1 MGDLFDTLQ
10 NWGDQPAII
19 SDAGQVITYA
29 ALAERSDHATRSLP
43 GGRRLLV
50 AIECRNA
57 TGPLLAYLGCMR
69 AGHVVLLLPP
79 GGASPETAIHQTFK
93 PDVVFRDRGVEPGID
108 FGPDILGGA
117 QPVALHPEL
126 SLLLSTS
133 GTTGSIKLVR
143 LSRDNLLANARSIAS
158 YLEIGEAERAITTLP
173 FHYSYGLSVIH
184 SHLAMGAALLLT
196 DRSVTSDDFWTF
208 ARERAATSLAGVPYT
223 YELLARLDLDTLA
236 PPSLRTLTQ
245 AGGRLAAD
253 LVLKLQ
259 AVARARGARF
269 FVMYGQTEATARIAY
284 MPPDKLA
291 AHADCIGVPIPG
303 GQIRL
308 IGADGADIH
317 EPETPG
323 ELVYAGPNVMLG
335 YAESREDLA
344 RGREVEI
351 LKTGD
356 LAVRTTDGLFKI
368 VGRTKRFIKLFG
380 LRINLD
386 EIERQLIAAGHV
398 ATCAG
403 DDTRLAVA
411 VTTAS
416 VPETVTAWIAERY
429 GLPPS
434 VIDVRQIVEIPRLAN
449 DKTDYRALLALFA
462 TPRTGIDTTR
472 KPLARKS
479 IRDVYARVF
488 GAEIATSDASFVSL
502 GGSSLTYVEV
512 SIEIEDLLGFLPPKW
527 EYLSLAE
534 LEAIQPHA
542 KSVATL
548 DSDVFWRA
556 ISIMLVVI
564 NHSFIFNL
572 GATAFLLL
580 LAGVNFSRFQGPH
593 LSQGDAG
600 KVLRNVWTGILIPYF
615 LIAGLFMVWKG
626 KVMWPSL
633 LLYANFLPTSGFLLP
648 YWFLCVLAQV
658 TVLLV
663 VLSRIGGVRR
673 FMARHPFGFGLAFY
687 GTALLA
693 NRIGFAF
700 WRDAEMYLNFTERNL
715 HLLALGWVVFNAV
728 SRQQRLFASSL
739 LFVSALLVSYAN
751 PLANVPLLGGG
762 LMLIWIRKVPLP
774 ALARRLLAAVSASSL
789 YIYLLHTIP
798 IHFLVSTAAAG
809 KAHPLVATLLS
820 PIIGYVGWRFAARV
834 EKLAR
839 RPTVA

>member
-10 NWGDQPAII
+10 NWGDRPAII

-29 ALAERSDHATRSLP
+29 ALAERSDHAARSLP
-43 GGRRLLV
+43 PGRRLLV

-57 TGPLLAYLGCMR
+57 VEPLLAYLGCMR

-93 PDVVFRDRGVEPGID
+93 PDVVFRDHGSEPEND
-108 FGPDILGGA
+108 FRPDQLA
-117 QPVALHPEL
+117 FAEPLELHSEL

-133 GTTGSIKLVR
+133 GTTGSVKLVR
-143 LSRDNLLANARSIAS
+143 LSRNNLLANAGSIAT
-158 YLEIGEAERAITTLP
+158 YLEISDAERAITTLP

-184 SHLAMGAALLLT
+184 SHLATGAAILLT
-196 DRSVTSDDFWTF
+196 DRSVTEDDFWTF

-223 YELLARLDLDTLA
+223 YELLARLDLDKLA
-236 PPSLRTLTQ
+236 PASLRSLTQ
-245 AGGRLAAD
+245 AGGRLAID
-253 LVLKLQ
+253 LVRKFEE
-259 AVARARGARF
+259 VARARGARF

-303 GQIRL
+303 GEIRL
-308 IGADGADIH
+308 SAADGTDIQ
-317 EPETPG
+317 ELETPG

-344 RGREVEI
+344 RGRELET

-356 LAVRTTDGLFKI
+356 IAVKTRDGLFKI

-386 EIERQLIAAGHV
+386 EIERQLSAAGHV
-398 ATCAG
+398 ATCVG

-411 VTTAS
+411 VTDAS
-416 VPETVTAWIAERY
+416 DPQIVTVWIGKRY

-434 VIDVRQIVEIPRLAN
+434 VIDVRQIGQIPRLAN
-449 DKTDYRALLALFA
+449 DKTDYRALLALFTTA
-462 TPRTGIDTTR
+462 QTDKDRT
-472 KPLARKS
+472 LESASEKS
-479 IRDVYARVF
+479 VRDVYARVF
-488 GAEIATSDASFVSL
+488 GAKNANPDASFVSL

-512 SIEIEDLLGFLPPKW
+512 SIELEDLLGFLPPKW
-527 EYLSLAE
+527 EHLSLAE
-534 LEAIQPHA
+534 LEAIQPH
-542 KSVATL
+542 KMSVATL
-548 DSDVFWRA
+548 DADVFWRA

-564 NHSFIFNL
+564 NHAFVFNL

-593 LSQGDAG
+593 LSQGAAG

-615 LIAGLFMVWKG
+615 LIASLFMVWKG
-626 KVMWPSL
+626 KILWPSL

-658 TVLLV
+658 TVLMAI
-663 VLSRIGGVRR
+663 LSRLAGVRR
-673 FMARHPFGFGLAFY
+673 FMAQRPFGFALAFY
-687 GTALLA
+687 GVALVA
-693 NRIGFAF
+693 NRIGFAL

-715 HLLALGWVVFNAV
+715 HLLALGWVVFTAV
-728 SRQQRLFASSL
+728 SRQQRLLASSL
-739 LFVSALLVSYAN
+739 LFVSALLVAYAN
-751 PLANVPLLGGG
+751 PLANIPLLGGG
-762 LMLIWIRKVPLP
+762 LMLIWLRKVPLP
-774 ALARRLLAAVSASSL
+774 AVARRLIAAISASSL

-798 IHFLVSTAAAG
+798 IHFLVSTAG
-809 KAHPLVATLLS
+809 NQRPLIATLLS

-839 RPTVA
+839 RPATA